1 MPSWHRLGTEAE
13 LTARVPFAVKVERH
27 RIAIFQHDGRLRAI
41 SDICNHRGGPLS
53 DGRLHGEFVMCPWH
67 AWEYSVIT
75 GKGPEGYDEEQV
87 PVYRLETRDDGVY
100 VELPPVMPRRLLKHK
115 PSHLLEPHPKPAD
128 APPRVLGIST
138 TGMDAVNP
146 RFSTSDCLL
155 EHAVGH
161 LGAQG
166 ADTQRDPAPRAHL
179 SPLRRQLLQGVARVH
194 LAMRHHRARP
204 DRRAHAGLR
213 GPGALGR
220 RRAHRHADSLGQRLL
235 ALLQDGRAAQL
246 HSEPAHDSQPPAH
259 HEQGGRA
266 HHHRRPGQ
274 HPGGRG
280 RDADVLVRARLRVPR
295 VPVHRPLARVGR
307 GGHAEQRAAGARERA
322 AAHGRRGARRP
333 RARHLARARPPSRRD
348 GGADGA
354 RRAGRPT
361 RSRRSPKPKRRPR
374 RERPHA
380 HRPRLRGVALRRT
393 HGRGGRGL
401 HRRRRVL
408 GGGRSADRRRMART
422 ARPCFAR

>member
-1 MPSWHRLGTEAE
+1 MRGSHAILAPA
-13 LTARVPFAVKVERH
+13 RH
-27 RIAIFQHDGRLRAI
+27 RGRADARGPPSPSRSSGIASRSSSTTADFSAI

-100 VELPPVMPRRLLKHK
+100 VELPPVMPRSLLKHK

-155 EHAVGH
+155 EHAVAH

-166 ADTQRDPAPRAHL
+166 ADTSVIRLRELAFRHCEGNYSKASHACTWPCAITERD
-179 SPLRRQLLQGVARVH
+179 
-194 LAMRHHRARP
+194 P

-220 RRAHRHADSLGQRLL
+220 RRAHRHAHPLGQRLV

-259 HEQGGRA
+259 HEQGRRA
-266 HHHRRPGQ
+266 DHHRRPGQ
-274 HPGGRG
+274 HPGGG
-280 RDADVLVRARLRVPR
+280 RRHADLLVGARLRVSR
-295 VPVHRPLARVGR
+295 CS
-307 GGHAEQRAAGARERA
+307 
-322 AAHGRRGARRP
+322 
-333 RARHLARARPPSRRD
+333 PSSRT
-348 GGADGA
+348 
-354 RRAGRPT
+354 RAGGT
-361 RSRRSPKPKRRPR
+361 
-374 RERPHA
+374 
-380 HRPRLRGVALRRT
+380 RRT
-393 HGRGGRGL
+393 CRTTCGR
-401 HRRRRVL
+401 
-408 GGGRSADRRRMART
+408 
-422 ARPCFAR
+422 